1 MTTLFMGIVLVI
13 CGLVGA
19 LVHSDYKWGYY
30 TFGCSAL
37 LYVWYDYSQ
46 SYFTAKS

>member
-13 CGLVGA
+13 TGLVGA

-37 LYVWYDYSQ
+37 LYVWYVFPRSYS
-46 SYFTAKS
+46 TAKS